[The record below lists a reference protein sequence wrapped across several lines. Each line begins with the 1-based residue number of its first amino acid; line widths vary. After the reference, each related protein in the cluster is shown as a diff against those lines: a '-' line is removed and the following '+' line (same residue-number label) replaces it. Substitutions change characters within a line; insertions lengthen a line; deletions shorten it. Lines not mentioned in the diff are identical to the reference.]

1 MKATLIVALAVVIV
15 GIRVWRHR
23 YARRKLGTPAGSP
36 DRSPHGRRVRG
47 DVELIVRREVHER
60 LTTRVFRIGTLVIL
74 LGVAAAVIIPVI
86 DKGGTPVARVG
97 IVGPTTTL
105 VRPTLA
111 AAGSAQ
117 GVKVTISDETSLAA
131 AMSALRAGRVDIV
144 LVDDRYFEVAQG
156 ISATDTSALATYAR
170 SVAHY
175 LGVEK
180 ALARQGIPAS
190 HIGALTLTLAGS
202 AGLAIR
208 GLTPAHHKNANLVTA
223 LYVLILTYVLL
234 SQYGTWLLMGVVEEK
249 STRVV
254 EVLLAA
260 VSPLRLLVGKVTG
273 IGLVAAAQAAAIVAV
288 ALALGAAVGSNL
300 VKGTAPVPVVVGLV
314 WLVLGYAFYCW
325 LYAAVGSLVERTEQV
340 QSVAFPVA
348 LPMLFGYI
356 VSFTALGASSPSL
369 LNQVLAY
376 LPPTA
381 PFVMPVLFALGQVA
395 WWQVVA
401 SGLIT
406 TAAAV
411 GMARIAGTIYRRA
424 ILRTGRRVKFSE
436 VLHWQARPA
445 RPAAT

>member
-1 MKATLIVALAVVIV
+1 PSRGAAKSAHRSGRIDLA
-15 GIRVWRHR
+15 H
-23 YARRKLGTPAGSP
+23 
-36 DRSPHGRRVRG
+36 
-47 DVELIVRREVHER
+47 
-60 LTTRVFRIGTLVIL
+60 
-74 LGVAAAVIIPVI
+74 
-86 DKGGTPVARVG
+86 
-97 IVGPTTTL
+97 
-105 VRPTLA
+105 
-111 AAGSAQ
+111 
-117 GVKVTISDETSLAA
+117 
-131 AMSALRAGRVDIV
+131 
-144 LVDDRYFEVAQG
+144 VDDRYFEVAQR
-156 ISATDTSALATYAR
+156 ITATDTSALTTYAR

-175 LGVEK
+175 LGVEGT
-180 ALARQGIPAS
+180 LAKEGIPTS
-190 HIGALTLTLAGS
+190 HIGALTFMLAGS
-202 AGLAIR
+202 AGLQIR
-208 GLTPAHHKNANLVTA
+208 GLTPAHHKSANLVTA

-249 STRVV
+249 SNRVV

-273 IGLVAAAQAAAIVAV
+273 IGLVAATQAAAIVAV

-314 WLVLGYAFYCW
+314 WVVLGYAFYCW
-325 LYAAVGSLVERTEQV
+325 LYAAVGSLVERQEQV
-340 QSVAFPVA
+340 QSVAFPIA

-356 VSFTALGASSPSL
+356 ISFTALGASSPSL

-395 WWQVVA
+395 WWQLVA

-406 TAAAV
+406 AAAAV

-436 VLHWQARPA
+436 VLHRQARRA

>member
-1 MKATLIVALAVVIV
+1 MKTAVIAALAVVIV
-15 GIRVWRHR
+15 GLRVWRHR
-23 YARRKLGTPAGSP
+23 FARKKLGTPADSP
-36 DRSPHGRRVRG
+36 DRTPGGGRVRG

-60 LTTRVFRIGTLVIL
+60 VTSRVFRIGTLVVLI
-74 LGVAAAVIIPVI
+74 GVAAAVVIPVI
-86 DKGGTPVARVG
+86 DRGGTPVTRVG
-97 IVGPTTTL
+97 IVGPTTAL

-111 AAGSAQ
+111 AVGTAL
-117 GVKVTISDETSLAA
+117 GVKVRISDEPSLGAA
-131 AMSALRAGRVDIV
+131 KSALRSGRIDLA

-156 ISATDTSALATYAR
+156 ISATDTSALTTYAR

-175 LGVEK
+175 LGVEGT
-180 ALARQGIPAS
+180 LAKEGIPTS
-190 HIGALTLTLAGS
+190 HIGALTFMLAGS
-202 AGLAIR
+202 AGLQIR
-208 GLTPAHHKNANLVTA
+208 GLTPAHHKSANLVTA

-249 STRVV
+249 SNRVV

-273 IGLVAAAQAAAIVAV
+273 IGLVAATQAAAIVAV

-325 LYAAVGSLVERTEQV
+325 LFAAVGSLVERQEQV

-356 VSFTALGASSPSL
+356 ISFTALGASSPSL

-395 WWQVVA
+395 WWQLVG

-406 TAAAV
+406 AAAAV
-411 GMARIAGTIYRRA
+411 GMARVAGTIYRRA
-424 ILRTGRRVKFSE
+424 ILRTGRRVKMSE
-436 VLHWQARPA
+436 VLHRHAKPTTA
-445 RPAAT
+445 